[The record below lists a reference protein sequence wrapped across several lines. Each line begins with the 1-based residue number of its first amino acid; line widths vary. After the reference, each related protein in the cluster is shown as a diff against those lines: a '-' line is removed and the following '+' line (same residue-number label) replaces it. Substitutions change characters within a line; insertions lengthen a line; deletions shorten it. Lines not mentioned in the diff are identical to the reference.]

1 MSADVKSTEIKNE
14 RLYGVLRAP
23 HVSEKAA
30 RMQEHNQYVFEVA
43 ADADKGDVKAAVEAL
58 FNVKVAAVNLVNVKA
73 KVKTFRQRPG
83 SRNGW
88 RKAYVSL
95 HEGQS
100 IDLTA
105 KP

>member
-30 RMQEHNQYVFEVA
+30 RVQEHNQYVFEVA

>member
-1 MSADVKSTEIKNE
+1 MSEQVKNE

-30 RMQEHNQYVFEVA
+30 RVQEDNQYVFEVA
-43 ADADKGDVKAAVEAL
+43 ADSDKGSVKAAVEAL

-73 KVKTFRQRPG
+73 KTKTFRFRPG
-83 SRNGW
+83 RRDGW
-88 RKAYVSL
+88 RKAYVRL

>member
-1 MSADVKSTEIKNE
+1 MSTEMKNE
-14 RLYGVLRAP
+14 KVYTVIRAP

-30 RMQEHNQYVFEVA
+30 RVQEHNQYVFEVA

-88 RKAYVSL
+88 RKAYVRL

>member
-1 MSADVKSTEIKNE
+1 MSTEIKNE
-14 RLYGVLRAP
+14 KLYTVIRAP

-30 RMQEHNQYVFEVA
+30 RAQEHNQYVFEVA
-43 ADADKGDVKAAVEAL
+43 ADANKAAVKAAVEAL
-58 FNVKVAAVNLVNVKA
+58 FNVKVAAVNMVSVKA
-73 KVKTFRQRPG
+73 KTKTFKFRTG

-88 RKAYVSL
+88 RRAYVSL

>member
-1 MSADVKSTEIKNE
+1 MSTEIKNE
-14 RLYGVLRAP
+14 KIYTVIRAP

-30 RMQEHNQYVFEVA
+30 RVQEHNQYVFEVA

-73 KVKTFRQRPG
+73 KVKMFRQRPG

-88 RKAYVSL
+88 RKAYVRL

>member
-1 MSADVKSTEIKNE
+1 MSADVKDIKNE

-30 RMQEHNQYVFEVA
+30 RAQEHNQYLFEVA
-43 ADADKGDVKAAVEAL
+43 ADADKAAVKTAVEAL
-58 FNVKVAAVNLVNVKA
+58 FNVKVAAVNMVSVKA
-73 KVKTFRQRPG
+73 KTKTFRNRPG
-83 SRNGW
+83 RRDGW

>member
-1 MSADVKSTEIKNE
+1 MSADVKGSEIKNE

-30 RMQEHNQYVFEVA
+30 RVQEHNQYVFEVA

-88 RKAYVSL
+88 RKAYVRL

-100 IDLTA
+100 
-105 KP
+105 